1 MKRSYLAGA
10 MLLAITACAAEE
22 AGPTA
27 APLEARDL
35 AARSA
40 CVAERLARRAEEELR
55 TLQELQ
61 MAPGPL
67 GFQRAYLQHAE
78 LRLRTLSLADS
89 ALNHARSSADSAA
102 LDSASRAVRLRVPD
116 PGSVE
121 ENVIRSYENNFL
133 AMITDEDHPCNWQSQ
148 LNRD

>member
-1 MKRSYLAGA
+1 MKRSVLAGA
-10 MLLAITACAAEE
+10 LLLATAACSPDD
-22 AGPTA
+22 AGPT
-27 APLEARDL
+27 PEQLEARDL

-40 CVAERLARRAEEELR
+40 CIAERLVQRADEELR
-55 TLQELQ
+55 TLEELQ

-78 LRLRTLSLADS
+78 LRLRSLALADS
-89 ALNHARSSADSAA
+89 ALNSARSPADSAA
-102 LDSASRAVRLRVPD
+102 LDSASRAVRLRLPE

-133 AMITDEDHPCNWQSQ
+133 TLITDEDHPCNWQSQ

>member
-1 MKRSYLAGA
+1 MKRRLFAGA
-10 MLLAITACAAEE
+10 ILLTAAACAADDT
-22 AGPTA
+22 GPT
-27 APLEARDL
+27 PEQLEARDL

-40 CVAERLARRAEEELR
+40 CVAERIAQRADEELR
-55 TLQELQ
+55 TLEELQ

-67 GFQRAYLQHAE
+67 GFQRAYLQHAQ
-78 LRLRTLSLADS
+78 LRLRTLALADS
-89 ALNHARSSADSAA
+89 ALNHARSSADSVT
-102 LDSASRAVRLRVPD
+102 LDSASRAVRLRLPE

-133 AMITDEDHPCNWQSQ
+133 TLINDEDHPCNWQSQ